1 MPLYRRLPK
10 RGFKSISQNN
20 IAVLNLSRL
29 QDMIDKSKN
38 QIKNSVDLKIL
49 KEKKLINKKFSKLKI
64 LGSGNIKTNI
74 EITANFA
81 SKQALKKVQDAGGKL
96 SLVKK

>member
-10 RGFKSISQNN
+10 RGFKSMSQNN